1 VTPTSLP
8 WRRLPRRRAVLLAVV
23 GSLVTAACRRE
34 EPPDPTGP
42 AMTASTL
49 GSVYLQEGRLPEAE
63 TEFRKVVSLIPRAA
77 SGYGYLAQ
85 VYLRSDRYAE
95 AETRIRQA
103 LERDSAN
110 VQFHLLLAQL
120 FELTSRAD
128 QARAAL
134 EARATVER
142 PDPRVLF
149 ALARLASQSSD
160 SAVRRR
166 GADALGKVVEL
177 APANPAARL
186 RFAVALAARGE
197 SDSALAQVEELQKV
211 EPAPPEASVRFLR
224 EAIAALRASRAAEAA
239 ILLDRYQHFVE
250 LTPAYQASLRSIDVR
265 GSPVAGFPTLT
276 FSPVLPLED
285 QKRAARAAIVFRDA
299 TAEAGLPVIPAALPV
314 AVAVGD
320 YDGDGRD
327 DLLIGR
333 HLFHN
338 EGGRFVEV
346 SGSVGLVLSADPIA
360 AAFGDYDNDGHL
372 DLYLAGPRD
381 GHLFQGLTSGG
392 FRKVTPATGLAAAGV
407 RRALFVDLDH
417 DGDLD
422 LFLAGDSANQVYRNN
437 LDGTFQPM
445 ASELGLAGAATSA
458 RDAAFGDFDGDGRI
472 DLFVANGRGSNAL
485 FRNLG
490 QQRFQDVAALI
501 GLATPGGAGAAA
513 VGDYDNDGALD
524 IFVAARD
531 GGEPLLYRNRGDGS
545 FERDRRAA
553 AVMRSLRSVAATA
566 TAWLDYDNDGR
577 LDLVVVGKPTAPDG
591 PGVML
596 FRNAGGGRFEDR
608 SHSLPADLASG
619 SALATTDFDGDG
631 DIDLLVAGASGVRL
645 LRNDGGNANPYVDV
659 QLTAL
664 RTGSGKNNRLGI
676 GSRLEL
682 RAGDLYQMRVV
693 TDRVTHFGLGTHRS
707 PDGLRVEWPN
717 GVPQVLSPGLAA
729 DVKEAEVLKGSCA
742 FAYAW
747 DGTGFQLVTDVM
759 WKSAMGMP
767 LGIMASA
774 TAYAP
779 PGASTEYVRISGS
792 RLKERNGRFTL
803 QLTEE
808 LWETAYLDEV
818 KLLVVDHPDSVDV
831 FVNERFVPPGPTPL
845 KLATVSR
852 GRPPA
857 SATDGDGND
866 VLPALLAKDARY
878 VANLTPARYQGI
890 TEPHDLIL
898 DLGELPARDSV
909 LLFLN
914 GWIYPSDASINVAV
928 AQSRTISVQAPS
940 LDVRNARGQWQTVI
954 PDLGFPSGKAKTI
967 IADLTGKFPGRDHH
981 VRIRTTMQVY
991 WDQAFVAATASRS
1004 PVRIATLEPLAA
1016 DLHFRGYS
1024 RTFRKGGRYGPQWF
1038 AYDDVST
1045 ESMWRPIEG
1054 RYTRFGDVR
1063 PLLQSSDDQYVIM
1076 APGDEATVD
1085 FDAAKAPPLP
1095 PGWRRDFL
1103 LYSDGWIK
1111 DSDLN
1116 TAFGTTVGPIPF
1128 HAMSRYPYGAG
1139 ETYPADSAHRL
1150 YRQTYNTRVIHRGAK

>member
-1 VTPTSLP
+1 MKLAPLE
-8 WRRLPRRRAVLLAVV
+8 RRGLSCRRGVLLAVV
-23 GSLVTAACRRE
+23 GTLVTSACRQE

-42 AMTASTL
+42 ALTASTL

-63 TEFRKVVSLIPRAA
+63 TEFRKVVSLIPRAP

-85 VYLRSDRYAE
+85 VYLRSGQYQDAE
-95 AETRIRQA
+95 ARIRQA
-103 LERDSAN
+103 LERDSTN
-110 VQFHLLLAQL
+110 VQFHLLLARL
-120 FELTSRAD
+120 FELTNRAD
-128 QARAAL
+128 EARAAL
-134 EARATVER
+134 EARAGVEP

-149 ALARLASQSSD
+149 SFARLASLSPD

-166 GADALGKVVEL
+166 GEDALRHVVDL

-186 RFAVALAARGE
+186 RFAVALVARGE
-197 SDSALAQVEELQKV
+197 SDSALAQLEELQKV
-211 EPAPPEASVRFLR
+211 ESAPSEVATRLFR
-224 EAIAALRASRAAEAA
+224 TAIAALRSSRSADAVAP
-239 ILLDRYQHFVE
+239 LDRYQRFVE
-250 LTPAYQASLRSIDVR
+250 LTPAYQASLRSIDVS

-285 QKRAARAAIVFRDA
+285 QQQAVREAIVFRDA
-299 TAEAGLPVIPAALPV
+299 TAEAALPAIPEALPGPV

-327 DLLIGR
+327 DLLLGR

-346 SGSVGLVLSADPIA
+346 SGSVGLALSADPVA
-360 AAFGDYDNDGHL
+360 ATFGDYDNDGHL
-372 DLYLAGPRD
+372 DLYLAGTRE
-381 GHLFQGLTSGG
+381 GHLFQGLASGG
-392 FRKVTPATGLAAAGV
+392 FRDVTPAAGLASAGV
-407 RRALFVDLDH
+407 RRALFVDVDH

-422 LFLAGDSANQVYRNN
+422 LFLAGDGANQLYRNN
-437 LDGTFQPM
+437 LDGTFQPR
-445 ASELGLAGAATSA
+445 ASELGLAGAGSLG

-472 DLFVANGRGSNAL
+472 DLFVANERGSNEL

-490 QQRFQDVAALI
+490 QQRFQDVAVVV
-501 GLATPGGAGAAA
+501 GLATRGGSTATAI
-513 VGDYDNDGALD
+513 GDYDNDGALD
-524 IFVAARD
+524 IFVASRD
-531 GGEPLLYRNRGDGS
+531 GGEPLLYRNRGDGT
-545 FERDRRAA
+545 FERDQRAVALVRTLRTFAA
-553 AVMRSLRSVAATA
+553 AAA
-566 TAWLDYDNDGR
+566 AWLDYDNDGR
-577 LDLVVVGKPTAPDG
+577 LDLVVVGKPTAPDR
-591 PGVML
+591 PGVVL

-608 SHSLPADLASG
+608 SRSLPANLALG
-619 SALATTDFDGDG
+619 TALATTDFDGDG
-631 DIDLLVAGASGVRL
+631 DLDLLVIGAGGGVRL
-645 LRNDGGNANPYVDV
+645 LRNDGGNANPYVDI

-747 DGTGFQLVTDVM
+747 DGAAFQLVTDVM

-767 LGIMASA
+767 LGIMGSA

-779 PGASTEYVRISGS
+779 PGASTEYVRIPGS

-808 LWETAYLDEV
+808 LWETAYVDEV

-845 KLATVSR
+845 KLATISR
-852 GRPPA
+852 QRPPV

-866 VLPALLAKDARY
+866 VLPALRQKDDRL
-878 VANLTPARYQGI
+878 VSNLTSARYQGI
-890 TEPHDLIL
+890 TELHDLIL
-898 DLGELPARDSV
+898 DLGEFTAQDSV

-940 LDVRNARGQWQTVI
+940 LDVRNARGQWQTAI

-981 VRIRTTMQVY
+981 VRIRTNMQIY
-991 WDQAFVAATASRS
+991 WDQAFVAASASRS
-1004 PVRIATLEPLAA
+1004 PVRVVTLEPVAA

-1024 RTFRKGGRYGPQWF
+1024 RTFRKGGRYGPHWF
-1038 AYDDVST
+1038 DYDVVST
-1045 ESMWRPIEG
+1045 EARWRPIEG
-1054 RYTRFGDVR
+1054 RFTRFGEVQ

-1076 APGDEATVD
+1076 APGDEATLD

-1103 LYSDGWIK
+1103 LYTDGWIK

-1116 TAFGTTVGPIPF
+1116 TAFGTTVGPVPF
-1128 HAMSRYPYGAG
+1128 HAMSRYPYGAA
-1139 ETYPADSAHRL
+1139 EAYPADSAHR
-1150 YRQTYNTRVIHRGAK
+1150 